1 MTRFYTILMRPVT
14 VSLEVNCGKV
24 AHNIFICD
32 GLSKTKKKSELIR
45 PLIYLIINHRFIL
58 FVTFRKE
65 SPIMLCFNFYFIFLD
80 FFALVP
86 PTITF
91 KSKAKVTI
99 VEGNV
104 LYLFCEAEGNPKPLV
119 TWRKSGNVLQSN
131 ISKTEL
137 IIHDASENDA
147 GIYECE
153 VSNSVGTLTYTV
165 EVIIKGN
172 VT

>member
-1 MTRFYTILMRPVT
+1 M
-14 VSLEVNCGKV
+14 
-24 AHNIFICD
+24 
-32 GLSKTKKKSELIR
+32 
-45 PLIYLIINHRFIL
+45 
-58 FVTFRKE
+58 
-65 SPIMLCFNFYFIFLD
+65 CFNFYFIFLD
-80 FFALVP
+80 FFPLVP

-104 LYLFCEAEGNPKPLV
+104 LYLFCEADGNPKPLV

-147 GIYECE
+147 GTYECE
-153 VSNSVGTLTYTV
+153 VSNKVGTLTYTV
-165 EVIIKGN
+165 EVTIKGN

>member
-1 MTRFYTILMRPVT
+1 MLRFSFYRPKNNV
-14 VSLEVNCGKV
+14 V
-24 AHNIFICD
+24 
-32 GLSKTKKKSELIR
+32 
-45 PLIYLIINHRFIL
+45 
-58 FVTFRKE
+58 
-65 SPIMLCFNFYFIFLD
+65 FIFLY
-80 FFALVP
+80 FFAIVIP

-91 KSKAKVTI
+91 KSKGKVTI

-119 TWRKSGNVLQSN
+119 IWRKSGNVLHRS

-137 IIHDASENDA
+137 IIQDVSENDA

-153 VSNSVGTLTYTV
+153 VSNSGGTLTFTV
-165 EVIIKGN
+165 EVTIKGN